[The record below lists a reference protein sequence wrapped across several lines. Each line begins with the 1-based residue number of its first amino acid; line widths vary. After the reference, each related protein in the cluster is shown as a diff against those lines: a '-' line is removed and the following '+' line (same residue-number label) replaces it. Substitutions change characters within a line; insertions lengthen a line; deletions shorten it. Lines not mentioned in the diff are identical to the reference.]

1 MQEQQRCSAGSGL
14 VIRKQALER
23 EPLRYSANR
32 KQLYLE
38 QRLLITPW
46 NILIP
51 IDADNTP
58 VFLFYRALVLFC
70 SVLVVLLGVQ
80 TAVLLDELKSKVHE
94 AAMTAMVLV
103 GVTVYQF
110 LLTQGDE
117 LVCHDLVDALNCA
130 NCGECPTRSTLH
142 WGMTTISID

>member
-1 MQEQQRCSAGSGL
+1 M
-14 VIRKQALER
+14 
-23 EPLRYSANR
+23 
-32 KQLYLE
+32 
-38 QRLLITPW
+38 
-46 NILIP
+46 
-51 IDADNTP
+51 
-58 VFLFYRALVLFC
+58 FLFERALVLFC

-130 NCGECPTRSTLH
+130 NCGECPT
-142 WGMTTISID
+142 